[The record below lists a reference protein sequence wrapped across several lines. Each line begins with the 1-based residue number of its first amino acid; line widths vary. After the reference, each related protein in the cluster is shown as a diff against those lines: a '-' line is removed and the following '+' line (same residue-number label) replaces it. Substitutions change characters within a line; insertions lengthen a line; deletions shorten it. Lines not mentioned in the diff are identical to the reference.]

1 MKRPGTVYLVGAGP
15 GDPGLITEKGREVLG
30 RADLVLY
37 DHLAHPAL
45 LRHARPGARRVCVG
59 KAGGGRSALQSRI
72 NRALV
77 RAARAGMTV
86 VRLKGGDPMLFGRGA
101 EEARYLARAGISCE
115 AVPGVSAALAV
126 PTAAGIPLT
135 LRGLSSSVTIL
146 TGHEAERGV
155 GGVDWGRVLRAD
167 STFVVLMG
175 VRNLGEIVARFLD
188 AGKSPRL
195 PAAIVENGCTPRQRI
210 VAGTLGRIA
219 GLARARR
226 IAPPAVLIVGETAS
240 RRLFPRRRARAPL
253 RGARVLVT
261 RPAGQSE
268 RLIGLLA
275 ERGAAPFPCPLI
287 ELRPPRGFAALDRA
301 LATLGRHDWVIF
313 TSANGVRACVER
325 LRLLGR
331 DARAFAGIRICAIG
345 PATAGEL
352 SRFGLRADCV
362 PRRYTGE
369 GIVVALL
376 ARDEVRGRSFLLP
389 TSDIAGDAL
398 PEGLRAR
405 GGRCLRV
412 AAYRT
417 VPSAGG
423 IAESARLL
431 REEAVDAALLTSP
444 SAAGAY
450 ARAVRR
456 AGRVR
461 LPLCAAIGPVTAEA
475 AARLGIEIAFAA
487 ATHTDEG
494 LVRALEGFWRRWKG
508 PCGRGDGKPETE
520 KARARRRKRAARR

>member
-15 GDPGLITEKGREVLG
+15 GDPGLITEKGKEALG

-45 LRHARPGARRVCVG
+45 LLHARSGARRVCVG

-72 NRALV
+72 NRTLA

-101 EEARYLARAGISCE
+101 EEARYLARAGIPCE
-115 AVPGVSAALAV
+115 IVPGVSAALAV
-126 PTAAGIPLT
+126 PSAAGIPLT
-135 LRGLSSSVTIL
+135 LRGLSSSLTIL
-146 TGHEAERGV
+146 TGHEADKGV
-155 GGVDWGRVLRAD
+155 GGVDWDRVLRAD

-175 VRNLGEIVARFLD
+175 VRNLEEIVARFLN

-210 VAGTLGRIA
+210 VAGALGKIA
-219 GLARARR
+219 GLARARK
-226 IAPPAVLIVGETAS
+226 IAPPAILVVGETAS
-240 RRLFPRRRARAPL
+240 RRLFPPPRSRAPL
-253 RGARVLVT
+253 CGVRVLVT
-261 RPAGQSE
+261 RPAGQAA
-268 RLIGLLA
+268 RLAGLLE

-287 ELRPPRGFAALDRA
+287 ELRPPRGFAELDRS
-301 LATLGRHDWVIF
+301 LAALGRHDWVVF
-313 TSANGVRACVER
+313 TSANGVRACLER

-331 DARAFAGIRICAIG
+331 DARAFAGIKICAIG

-362 PRRYTGE
+362 PHRYTGA
-369 GIVVALL
+369 GIVAALA
-376 ARDEVRGRSFLLP
+376 ARNEVRGRSFLLP

-398 PEGLRAR
+398 PKGLRAR

-417 VPSAGG
+417 VPSAEG
-423 IAESARLL
+423 IAEAARLL

-456 AGRVR
+456 AGGVR
-461 LPLCAAIGPVTAEA
+461 LPPCAAIGPVTAEA
-475 AARLGIEIAFAA
+475 ASRLGIEIAFAA

-494 LVRALEGFWRRWKG
+494 LVRALEKFWRRSKG
-508 PCGRGDGKPETE
+508 RCRRGDRTRKTGKAP
-520 KARARRRKRAARR
+520 ARRTKRAARR